1 MSCFVLCN
9 TSRILKEFIFF
20 HSFLQKNCDKPPA
33 LYIFGNN
40 RSCSNRA
47 GFHSGHA
54 GTTETCVRTRKW
66 IASEKLSS
74 PRTSTLGFPSAVDG
88 IPYQP
93 KQLVLAV
100 KRVRSTLFY
109 DFTNDKLSGVSILL
123 VLYHVLYAS
132 STQIR
137 KSYCSNPLSQHIL
150 LGRGLRIK
158 YAIQSASLPLLII
171 TPPHVSYRALVYCRA
186 STLLAIVTRPPS

>member
-1 MSCFVLCN
+1 MPSVSPSVAQINYWQYYWLPLVQL
-9 TSRILKEFIFF
+9 I
-20 HSFLQKNCDKPPA
+20 H
-33 LYIFGNN
+33 GNN

-100 KRVRSTLFY
+100 KRVVPFSTISPM
-109 DFTNDKLSGVSILL
+109 TNCPAFLSYSYFIMSCTQVP
-123 VLYHVLYAS
+123 YRYAS
-132 STQIR
+132 L
-137 KSYCSNPLSQHIL
+137 SNPLSHHIL
-150 LGRGLRIK
+150 LARTRTVHQIRNTVRKSSSINHNATTCAL
-158 YAIQSASLPLLII
+158 SCSCLL
-171 TPPHVSYRALVYCRA
+171 
-186 STLLAIVTRPPS
+186 